1 MPIHG
6 THRIKNSDGEENGV
20 WITDGSNSVELR
32 ESRYRARGYKPA
44 VEDLPW
50 EHPSGNGVRAPQ
62 GGRP

>member
-6 THRIKNSDGEENGV
+6 THRIRNSDGEENGV

-50 EHPSGNGVRAPQ
+50 DYPSDEAARAARD
-62 GGRP
+62 GR